1 MEGVSITE
9 VAAAIT
15 RIEAALGDNLA
26 IKEDV
31 EKLKTSVRSMEHLLF
46 ESNAGTLG
54 LAAVLAAV
62 MAKSGV
68 SPEDEDIHAM
78 LDRLTPPTDLG
89 MLNRDRA
96 QSLYGAILKAA
107 GPDS

>member
-9 VAAAIT
+9 VAAVIT

-26 IKEDV
+26 VKEDV
-31 EKLKTSVRSMEHLLF
+31 EKLKTSIRSMEHLLF

-62 MAKSGV
+62 MEKTGV
-68 SPEDEDIHAM
+68 TLEDEDVHRM

-96 QSLYGAILKAA
+96 QTLYSSILNAA
-107 GPDS
+107 STS